1 MFLSQ
6 CEPFKSHF
14 LKQFLKWTGWGRQKK
29 KVQFQYRF
37 IPLSKASTLLAP
49 LPPKHCPVS
58 LHFTWPHLYWVLKP
72 VHRASLP
79 LLFRFTVNLNYWVL
93 KEDCFSFWALSKQQ
107 SSSKFPSTAVMFQRP
122 FVKVS
127 PAPTG
132 DESLP
137 EGLCIRPVRNIFRVS
152 VRGPLW
158 SVTTHEE
165 GVRELRQALESQ
177 TKAWQ
182 LKKN

>member
-1 MFLSQ
+1 MD
-6 CEPFKSHF
+6 CVRKTEKKSA
-14 LKQFLKWTGWGRQKK
+14 
-29 KVQFQYRF
+29 VPVRF
-37 IPLSKASTLLAP
+37 IPLFKASTLLAP
-49 LPPKHCPVS
+49 FPPKPCPAS
-58 LHFTWPHLYWVLKP
+58 LPFTRPHLHCVLKP
-72 VHRASLP
+72 VLRASLP
-79 LLFRFTVNLNYWVL
+79 LIFGFTVNLKAWVL

-107 SSSKFPSTAVMFQRP
+107 SSSTLALTAVMFRRS

-127 PAPTG
+127 PVPTG

-137 EGLCIRPVRNIFRVS
+137 EGLCTRPVRNIFRVS
-152 VRGPLW
+152 IRGPLW

-165 GVRELRQALESQ
+165 GVHELRQALESQ